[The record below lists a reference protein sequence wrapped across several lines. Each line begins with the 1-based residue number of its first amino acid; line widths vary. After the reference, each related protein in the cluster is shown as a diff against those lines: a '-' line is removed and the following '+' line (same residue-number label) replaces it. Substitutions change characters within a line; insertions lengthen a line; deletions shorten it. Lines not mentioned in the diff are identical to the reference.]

1 MRYVQALF
9 DLNLHV
15 FFVTK
20 CCYLLECN
28 NFSFLWLICK
38 ENLSADSPVSANK
51 PEVRR
56 RARRTASV
64 STHDRSDEEDAETE
78 AGQSEM
84 TNDPN
89 ALKRMRRYVV
99 ANGIQSLDVFI
110 YFLFLWCK
118 TQDVLKQR
126 IRKAVK
132 EKEARTVGR
141 SWISGWFFERR
152 ELNTV

>member
-1 MRYVQALF
+1 M
-9 DLNLHV
+9 
-15 FFVTK
+15 
-20 CCYLLECN
+20 
-28 NFSFLWLICK
+28 
-38 ENLSADSPVSANK
+38 SANK

-110 YFLFLWCK
+110 YFLFS
-118 TQDVLKQR
+118 VM
-126 IRKAVK
+126 
-132 EKEARTVGR
+132 
-141 SWISGWFFERR
+141 
-152 ELNTV
+152 